1 MPTEYHD
8 IYQNS
13 TIPQHKQISPMSSG
27 NDDLPNRHPSPYF
40 LGFPRFT
47 WRDFRAISLWPF
59 LEQAYFCG
67 RPTWSTTQI
76 PDLAGKVVIVTGGNT
91 GVGMHTAKVNQE

>member
-1 MPTEYHD
+1 
-8 IYQNS
+8 
-13 TIPQHKQISPMSSG
+13 MSSG
-27 NDDLPNRHPSPYF
+27 NDDLPNRHPSPDF

-76 PDLAGKVVIVTGGNT
+76 PDLAGKVVIVTGANT